1 MERGE
6 AARREERR
14 RLLQSGA
21 AAELTVTRERGEIW
35 ERIQTQELQ
44 SDEIHCS
51 KDFCWCSLG
60 GSRGGS
66 EENDLRDKQGGQKC
80 PRGAL
85 LRALSPLLSSL

>member
-6 AARREERR
+6 AARREEKR

-21 AAELTVTRERGEIW
+21 AAELTAMRDKGETWETIW
-35 ERIQTQELQ
+35 RLELQ
-44 SDEIHCS
+44 SDEILCS